1 MLTNKENKKGC
12 KNSRQT
18 GTNDFIRV
26 WSPATSTFHQPTTPK
41 ATLKTTLK
49 TTLVNAQ
56 DNFESTTT
64 PHNSNA
70 KASKPTMIARTPYL
84 LLIAALAMLSARAS
98 ADVFSDSMPFAD
110 QINAAGERLGVWLQ
124 DNGIIDKP
132 SGGDEW

>member
-1 MLTNKENKKGC
+1 MVSSYIHLPLTN
-12 KNSRQT
+12 NSQDNT
-18 GTNDFIRV
+18 QDNAQNNN
-26 WSPATSTFHQPTTPK
+26 PNNSTQPTTR
-41 ATLKTTLK
+41 T
-49 TTLVNAQ
+49 
-56 DNFESTTT
+56 SR
-64 PHNSNA
+64 
-70 KASKPTMIARTPYL
+70 PTMIARTPYL